1 MWRYKEAEGRKDE
14 DPKCIVSQKGLEA
27 VDRGY
32 CLGALGLLAQI
43 PQSK

>member
-32 CLGALGLLAQI
+32 CSWRIRTAGTNTTE
-43 PQSK
+43 